1 MDIYEKMKELG
12 VELPAR
18 ALQRGGCIPPAKSLA
33 ETCSMFPAAAR

>member
-12 VELPAR
+12 VELPA
-18 ALQRGGCIPPAKSLA
+18 APAKGGCIPPAKSLA